1 MAGGG
6 QLGGGILTTGQRQ
19 WRRARLGDAHGLGA
33 DEPAP
38 LGEIAL
44 VQHAAHR
51 HGDEVAV
58 RHILVA
64 VGEGEPRRLAVK
76 VDGVA

>member
-1 MAGGG
+1 M
-6 QLGGGILTTGQRQ
+6 
-19 WRRARLGDAHGLGA
+19 GDAHGCLP
-33 DEPAP
+33 DEATP

-51 HGDEVAV
+51 HRDEVAV
-58 RHILVA
+58 GHVLVA

-76 VDGVA
+76 VDGLA